1 MKVLT
6 SMKMHQVEIGIL
18 KLLIVIPAR
27 GGSKGIKKKNLQRI
41 GGITLVARSIES
53 AKLSS
58 APSVIVVS
66 TDDVEIMEEARAM
79 GAIVVARP
87 AELCDDNSPTESTM
101 EHALAEMSKYHQFSH
116 IVLLQPTSPVRRK
129 FIIDEVIT
137 KLLSDGA
144 DSIVGVAK
152 RSPFFWKGSI
162 NDAMPLFSLSTRPMR
177 QNISDNECFY
187 QETGNIYV
195 SKIENF
201 RSTKC
206 RLSGK
211 ISLFI
216 NTENEA
222 IDIDTA
228 EDLKE
233 AERIVRNLK

>member
-1 MKVLT
+1 MKLHEDE
-6 SMKMHQVEIGIL
+6 KGNI

-27 GGSKGIKKKNLQRI
+27 GGSKGIKKKNLQKI
-41 GGITLVARSIES
+41 DGMTLVARSIES

-66 TDDVEIMEEARAM
+66 TDDIEIMEEAKAM
-79 GAIVVARP
+79 GAVVVARP

-101 EHALAEMSKYHQFSH
+101 EHALVEMSKHHHFSH
-116 IVLLQPTSPVRRK
+116 IVLLQPTSPIRRE
-129 FIIDEVIT
+129 FLIDEVIT
-137 KLLSDGA
+137 KLISDGS
-144 DSIVGVAK
+144 DSIVGVVK

-162 NDAMPLFSLSTRPMR
+162 DDAMPLFSLSTRPMR
-177 QNISDNECFY
+177 QNISDNEFFY

-201 RSTKC
+201 RRTKC

-228 EDLKE
+228 DDLQE